1 MKKAF
6 QRRCMAC
13 YTAKDKYSLIR
24 IVRTAEGKVVLDMTG
39 KIDGRGAYICKDID
53 CLEKVIKT
61 NRIGKILNSK
71 IDNKIYDDIRGV
83 IIDSETYKQKN

>member
-13 YTAKDKYSLIR
+13 YSIKDKYSLIR

-39 KIDGRGAYICKDID
+39 KIDGRGAYICKNID
-53 CLEKVIKT
+53 CLEKVIKI

>member
-13 YTAKDKYSLIR
+13 YSSKDKYSLIR
-24 IVRTAEGKVVLDMTG
+24 IVRTAEGKIILDTTG
-39 KIDGRGAYICKDID
+39 KIDGRGAYICKDIK

-61 NRIGKILNSK
+61 NRIGKILNSN

-83 IIDSETYKQKN
+83 IIDNES